1 MSRDQADRAF
11 TNQYMQGDI
20 DEIVDLIALEALEAN
35 GLWAR
40 YDRLTFLLCRLIPAP
55 VWFCMYGI

>member
-1 MSRDQADRAF
+1 MASAALGVRGYRHAIKVGSRDQADRAF

-35 GLWAR
+35 GL
-40 YDRLTFLLCRLIPAP
+40 
-55 VWFCMYGI
+55 